1 MPPCDVLVALA
12 VAPAEAFAKQ
22 VLRTWFARCVD
33 RTSWAGEV
41 TAVRVATV
49 VMRGLCIIGKRG
61 GLKEQLYACA
71 LGRIKTLSSAE
82 MLRSIAPLGRCLASW
97 SARGGEESAA
107 AEEVLPL
114 LWERVVVDVITRSAT
129 PAGPEAR
136 LGVLHAMGLGGPAGG
151 AQDPLAA
158 RAVDLLA
165 EMLEDELGAL
175 RGSEAAQVACL
186 LAHADFGAAVFNLRG
201 RRWVMADEGGP
212 AECAAGRRL
221 VDRVAAVLL
230 GIEQGSIV
238 MQQLQHVLDCPG

>member
-1 MPPCDVLVALA
+1 MSSLFTLT

-22 VLRTWFARCVD
+22 VLRTWFAKCVD
-33 RTSWAGEV
+33 RTSWAGDAM
-41 TAVRVATV
+41 AVRVATV
-49 VMRGLCIIGKRG
+49 VMRGLCVIGERG

-97 SARGGEESAA
+97 SARAGEESAA

-136 LGVLHAMGLGGPAGG
+136 LGVLHAMGLRGPCG

-175 RGSEAAQVACL
+175 RGSEAAQMACL
-186 LAHADFGAAVFNLRG
+186 LAHADFGAAFFNLG
-201 RRWVMADEGGP
+201 GSRWVMAGDEGGP